1 MRSKFLSL
9 EEAYPSLTEV
19 ASAGSNYRDRRTA
32 AAVLEMG
39 LRRLTPRQ
47 RECVQMY
54 YYRSFTLEEIAQALG
69 VNPST
74 VCRHLQK
81 ARAHLREF
89 AKIARDLHDCWAYG
103 KKEED

>member
-1 MRSKFLSL
+1 MRSKMIRL
-9 EEAYPSLTEV
+9 EEASPFLPEEAAPST
-19 ASAGSNYRDRRTA
+19 NYRDRRA
-32 AAVLEMG
+32 AAALLELG

-47 RECVQMY
+47 RECVELY
-54 YYRSFTLEEIAQALG
+54 YYRGFTLEEAARALG

-89 AKIARDLHDCWAYG
+89 AKMAGEIRRHMAS
-103 KKEED
+103 EENGE